1 MTPAQLSSAH
11 PGWTIFRSR
20 GAAGDPAAWYA
31 TRDQRLSDAE
41 LYRGAAATLAADT
54 PEELHALLVAQHDA
68 GPLSPSDQELFAAVE
83 LPGTKAA
90 VPMLRR
96 WVRALCSGSS
106 RRAGDL
112 ELIAS
117 EYATNALWHSASG
130 LPGGRLRAEI
140 QHSADNVRLTV
151 YDGGPIGVSQTWPDE
166 QLDEHGR
173 GLMLVAAYADDYG
186 DRRLPDGRHVAWAL
200 LNR

>member
-1 MTPAQLSSAH
+1 MTPAQLSAAH

-31 TRDQRLSDAE
+31 TRDRRLSDTE

-54 PEELHALLVAQHDA
+54 PEQLHALLIAQGA
-68 GPLSPSDQELFAAVE
+68 IPPVPADQELFAAVE
-83 LPGTKAA
+83 LPGTEAA
-90 VPMLRR
+90 VPTLRR
-96 WVRALCSGSS
+96 WVRALLSG
-106 RRAGDL
+106 RCRQAGDL

-130 LPGGRLRAEI
+130 LPGGLLRAEI
-140 QHSADNVRLTV
+140 QHDTERVRLTV
-151 YDGGPIGVSQTWPDE
+151 YDNGPIGVPRTWPDD

-186 DRRLPDGRHVAWAL
+186 AHRLPDGRHIAWAV